1 MDHGSSQ
8 PARSACAPS
17 DLPPRPFRRRY
28 PRAVIAAVRAL
39 RGLRTPKLAFYA
51 PRSTLEVR
59 SHETA
64 RACTPAVDFH
74 AHLGRWL
81 SPTAAWIE
89 PDVGRLLE
97 EMDALNVS
105 GVVNLDGRWGPELEE
120 NLDRYDRAH
129 PGRFF
134 TFCHLDW
141 RVLEHRNGPDRLVTM
156 LNRSISAGARGVKV
170 WKDLGLGVTVRGK
183 PLLPDDPMLGD
194 AWEAA
199 AEAGVPVLIHV
210 ADPVAFFLP
219 ANRNNERIEELRRHP
234 RGARHEGG
242 REYFLRLIDAL
253 EHLVAAHPRTMFVS
267 AHGCYPENLARVSQ
281 LLDRY
286 HNLHI
291 DISAVAQTLGRQPR
305 ATRELIIRHPDQ
317 VLFGTDIFPIRPSMH
332 RIYFRLL
339 ETDDEAF
346 DYSDE
351 LAPRSGRWQIYGLDL
366 PATVL
371 EKVYRANGERLLG
384 IRRHPPARAHDRI
397 EPAVL
402 LDQHGPLAGDEDP
415 GNRTSLPEPAT
426 PVSR

>member
-1 MDHGSSQ
+1 MTPD
-8 PARSACAPS
+8 
-17 DLPPRPFRRRY
+17 DWPPQPFRRRY
-28 PRAVIAAVRAL
+28 PAAVIAAVRAL
-39 RGLRTPKLAFYA
+39 RLVRTPPLGFYS
-51 PRSTLEVR
+51 PRSTLELQR
-59 SHETA
+59 HEPMQA
-64 RACTPAVDFH
+64 SVPAIDFH

-81 SPTAAWIE
+81 SPCGRWIE

-97 EMDALNVS
+97 HMAALNVS
-105 GVVNLDGRWGPELEE
+105 RIVNLDGRWGNELEQ

-141 RVLEHRNGPDRLVTM
+141 RVLEHRDGPGRLVAM
-156 LNRSISAGARGVKV
+156 LQRSLSAGARGIKV
-170 WKDLGLGVTVRGK
+170 WKDLGIGTTVRGQ

-194 AWEAA
+194 VWEAA

-219 ANRNNERIEELRRHP
+219 PNRSNERLEEMRLHP
-234 RGARHEGG
+234 RGARHDGG

-253 EHLVAAHPRTMFVS
+253 EQLVAAHPRTMFVS
-267 AHGCYPENLARVSQ
+267 AHGCYPENLARVGQ

-286 HNLHI
+286 PNLHI

-305 ATRELIIRHPDQ
+305 TTRELVVRHPDQ
-317 VLFGTDIFPIRPSMH
+317 VLFGTDIFPIRPDMH

-351 LAPRSGRWQIYGLDL
+351 PVSHCGRWQIYGLDL
-366 PATVL
+366 PPVTL
-371 EKVYRANGERLLG
+371 EKLYRTNGERLLG
-384 IRRHPPARAHDRI
+384 IRHAELRPANGHLKPP
-397 EPAVL
+397 VL
-402 LDQHGPLAGDEDP
+402 LGRHQA
-415 GNRTSLPEPAT
+415 PA
-426 PVSR
+426 